1 MEKLLAGV
9 EGISKRLVWLGGI
22 LLIGAA
28 FLVTVDVIV
37 RKFFNISLAG
47 SDELSGYAFGMSTSL
62 AFAYALITRSN
73 IRVDAFYHLFPR
85 WARVTT
91 DILGVILLLGFI
103 GLMAYQGWGIL
114 MDSYEYGS
122 RSITPL
128 RTPLAIPQT
137 VWWFGL
143 AFALATGILIVV
155 ASIGAV
161 LRGDYEMIQRLV
173 GVKSVD
179 EQITEESV
187 IEEPGDTGTAA
198 SRGET

>member
-1 MEKLLAGV
+1 MLNTLLTGC

-28 FLVTVDVIV
+28 FLVTIDVFV
-37 RKFFNISLAG
+37 RKLFNISLAG

-62 AFAYALITRSN
+62 AFAYAIITRSN
-73 IRVDAFYHLFPR
+73 IRVDAFYHLFPH
-85 WARVTT
+85 WARIAS
-91 DILGVILLLGFI
+91 DIIGLALLLGFM
-103 GLMAYQGWGIL
+103 GLMAYLGFNL
-114 MDSYEYGS
+114 LADSYFHGS

-143 AFALATGILIVV
+143 AFALATGGLILIASLV
-155 ASIGAV
+155 AVFQKDWTA
-161 LRGDYEMIQRLV
+161 IQRLV

-179 EQITEESV
+179 EQITEETV
-187 IEEPGDTGTAA
+187 E
-198 SRGET
+198 